1 VARVLAGRRFDFLFI
16 DGDHTLRGVKADLF
30 AYYDFVRPGGL
41 IGFHDIVSDELARS
55 GVKDSD
61 SQCYGGD
68 VYLLWRALKP
78 TFEHYEFVESWDQGG
93 FGIGL
98 IRRPDKSSLDA
109 LGNLRNL

>member
-1 VARVLAGRRFDFLFI
+1 MAGHRLDPLLRPKSIAVVGASTREHSVGERVMSQL
-16 DGDHTLRGVKADLF
+16 VN
-30 AYYDFVRPGGL
+30 GG
-41 IGFHDIVSDELARS
+41 
-55 GVKDSD
+55 
-61 SQCYGGD
+61 YGGD